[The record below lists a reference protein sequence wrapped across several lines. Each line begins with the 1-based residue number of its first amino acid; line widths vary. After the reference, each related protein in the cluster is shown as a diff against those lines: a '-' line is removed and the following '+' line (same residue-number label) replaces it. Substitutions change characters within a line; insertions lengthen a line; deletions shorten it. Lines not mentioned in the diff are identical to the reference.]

1 MGGGWPSQGTYL
13 SGNAMA
19 AKSRSEGLFRQVAD
33 LVREKSADP
42 PTGKALL
49 GDSLEGMLVALDP
62 HSNYYSPDVFKDL
75 MEDQKGKFSGLG
87 ILVTKPG
94 PNSPL
99 LVITPIPD
107 TPASKAGIRAGDVIL
122 EVDGKPTDKMSS
134 REAVRRLKGPKGTN
148 VTIKLGRGSAEP
160 AILTLTRAPIPKH
173 TVPYAFMLKN
183 GEAYLK
189 INTFGQTTAAEVK
202 RHLSD
207 LDSKGMTS
215 LVLDLRDNPGGSF
228 PAAIDVAS
236 LFLKKGQEVVSIRGR
251 YAGIVRRYNVS
262 RDGKY
267 ANVPMAVLLNL
278 GSASA
283 SEIVAGALQDH
294 DRALVVGQRSWGKG
308 LVQTLTPLENQGAVA
323 ITTARYY
330 TPSGRLIQR
339 DYSKSYDA
347 YYFPEEQPERV
358 KEETKTEEKQEEK
371 FTDAG
376 RPVFGGGGI
385 APDIKVEAGKIP
397 PLALKLERRRA
408 YLNFVAH
415 KVETGQMDAKTAESP
430 ELVAE
435 FKAYIEKQGDAF
447 TPEEWKASQT
457 YTRCAL
463 AREALTMLE
472 GQAAGFKA
480 MIPLDNQLL
489 KAESLLLQPGS
500 DKKRAA

>member
-1 MGGGWPSQGTYL
+1 
-13 SGNAMA
+13 
-19 AKSRSEGLFRQVAD
+19 
-33 LVREKSADP
+33 
-42 PTGKALL
+42 
-49 GDSLEGMLVALDP
+49 
-62 HSNYYSPDVFKDL
+62 
-75 MEDQKGKFSGLG
+75 
-87 ILVTKPG
+87 
-94 PNSPL
+94 
-99 LVITPIPD
+99 
-107 TPASKAGIRAGDVIL
+107 
-122 EVDGKPTDKMSS
+122 
-134 REAVRRLKGPKGTN
+134 
-148 VTIKLGRGSAEP
+148 
-160 AILTLTRAPIPKH
+160 
-173 TVPYAFMLKN
+173 MLKN

-207 LDSKGMTS
+207 LDSEGMTS